1 MFSGDY
7 DKFDE
12 WKEKTKEIARHRGI
26 LKYLEEEVEIPTEE
40 EAENDGEK
48 MKIYEG
54 NSKT

>member
-26 LKYLEEEVEIPTEE
+26 LKYLEEEVEIPKEE